1 MIRRQRKQVSVQV
14 EEPQNGDG
22 LLVMKKILNGPDEL
36 DQKGRAFN
44 HCFLDPGSGLGYHK
58 HNGTMETMYILK
70 GEGEMTVGEETQRVR
85 AGDCIF
91 IPSNQKHA
99 LYNKGS
105 EEMHMMF
112 VYSPSVIVDHWDQEK
127 RGELR

>member
-70 GEGEMTVGEETQRVR
+70 GEGEYVDEKGDKTVLYPGDVTITDSGQGHSIYAIGTETLE
-85 AGDCIF
+85 F
-91 IPSNQKHA
+91 IA
-99 LYNKGS
+99 LVLFK
-105 EEMHMMF
+105 E
-112 VYSPSVIVDHWDQEK
+112 
-127 RGELR
+127 